1 MHFELGIKR
10 RKKEKYPITRT
21 QAWIIGSNYP
31 VLESCYRI
39 SVVRFILIL
48 ILIGGRIE
56 YTNAPHPKKTS
67 EQIYESLSSSFPSI
81 KSILPARNFDN
92 DRTLSVVESTLH
104 DVLHVLVFPFR
115 KLLRP
120 NSWKRARTIDNAT
133 FHRKGKRPELLDHGD
148 TRWNE
153 ATRGSGWPV
162 VKEAEEVEGRRGG
175 TREDEVKE
183 EEVNVEKPRRN
194 PRRRCIDS
202 AANSPAYPTTT
213 TDFQERSLSLGA
225 ASLAGHAHTTQRFYH
240 LLHLHQLLIL
250 SLSLFSISSSSNACV
265 HASAH
270 GRMRADVWAVYA
282 GRRLQKCG
290 EWTSRLSVAHRIRFH
305 FRA

>member
-1 MHFELGIKR
+1 M
-10 RKKEKYPITRT
+10 
-21 QAWIIGSNYP
+21 
-31 VLESCYRI
+31 
-39 SVVRFILIL
+39 
-48 ILIGGRIE
+48 
-56 YTNAPHPKKTS
+56 
-67 EQIYESLSSSFPSI
+67 
-81 KSILPARNFDN
+81 
-92 DRTLSVVESTLH
+92 
-104 DVLHVLVFPFR
+104 
-115 KLLRP
+115 
-120 NSWKRARTIDNAT
+120 
-133 FHRKGKRPELLDHGD
+133 
-148 TRWNE
+148 
-153 ATRGSGWPV
+153 
-162 VKEAEEVEGRRGG
+162 EERRGG

-213 TDFQERSLSLGA
+213 DFQERSLSVQPLSPA
-225 ASLAGHAHTTQRFYH
+225 THTRPRDSTTFSTSTDF
-240 LLHLHQLLIL
+240 LSSL

-290 EWTSRLSVAHRIRFH
+290 EWTSLSVAHRIRFH